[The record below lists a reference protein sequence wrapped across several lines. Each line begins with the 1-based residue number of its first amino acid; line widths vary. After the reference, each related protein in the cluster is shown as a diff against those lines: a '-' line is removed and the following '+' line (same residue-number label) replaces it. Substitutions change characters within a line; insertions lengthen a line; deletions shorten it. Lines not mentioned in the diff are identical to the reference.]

1 MNHGTNEGVRVTNET
16 LLPSTTAGRP
26 PVTTASARPRA
37 RLGYLDNLRAALTV
51 LVVAHHA
58 AITYSNLPLWYY
70 TEPRDNASATGL
82 VIFLAVN
89 QMYFMGFFF
98 LISGFFVP
106 GSVDRKGPWPF
117 FRDRLIRLGIPL
129 VGFWLLIRPLLAIGS
144 WPAYQKA
151 GLSPLSFYLAGS
163 DPGPMWFVEV
173 LLVLGLGYAVY
184 RSVRRRPAAPENPDT
199 PAVPL
204 RNRMIMALIGVL
216 TVLTYAWRLV
226 VPSGTYWPIVGLPTP
241 YYLPQYVLLFVVGL
255 IAHRKGWFSALTVR
269 QGWAGLVMA
278 LLAGAPMLAL
288 SSASGPV
295 YLVSVFCEQVFAIG
309 VIMALLVL
317 FRTRING
324 TGRFSRFAS
333 GQAFAVYVIHPL
345 ILVAVARLIA
355 PLAAPGVVKF
365 AALAVIAVPVC
376 WAAAYLLRRVPG
388 VRRVL

>member
-1 MNHGTNEGVRVTNET
+1 MRG
-16 LLPSTTAGRP
+16 
-26 PVTTASARPRA
+26 

-70 TEPRDNASATGL
+70 TEPRDNASATGF

-98 LISGFFVP
+98 LISGLFVP
-106 GSVDRKGPWPF
+106 GSVDRKGPWRF

-144 WPAYQKA
+144 WPEYRKA
-151 GLSPLSFYLAGS
+151 GLSPLAFFLAGS

-173 LLVLGLGYAVY
+173 LLVLGLVYAIY
-184 RSVRRRPAAPENPDT
+184 RSVRGRSLDQQRSAVVPD
-199 PAVPL
+199 ARVG
-204 RNRMIMALIGVL
+204 NRMIMLLIGVL
-216 TVLTYAWRLV
+216 TVVTYSWRLV

-241 YYLPQYVLLFVVGL
+241 YYLPQYVFLFVVGL
-255 IAHRKGWFSALTVR
+255 LAQRRGWFSALTVR

-278 LLAGAPMLAL
+278 LVAGVPALGFSTVHGPAYLA
-288 SSASGPV
+288 
-295 YLVSVFCEQVFAIG
+295 SVFCEQVFAVG

-317 FRTRING
+317 FRTRINR
-324 TGRFSRFAS
+324 TGAVSRFAS

-345 ILVAVARLIA
+345 VLVAVARLIA

-365 AALAVIAVPVC
+365 AVLVVIAVPVC
-376 WAAAYLLRRVPG
+376 WAAAYLLRRIPG

>member
-1 MNHGTNEGVRVTNET
+1 
-16 LLPSTTAGRP
+16 
-26 PVTTASARPRA
+26 
-37 RLGYLDNLRAALTV
+37 
-51 LVVAHHA
+51 
-58 AITYSNLPLWYY
+58 
-70 TEPRDNASATGL
+70 
-82 VIFLAVN
+82 
-89 QMYFMGFFF
+89 
-98 LISGFFVP
+98 
-106 GSVDRKGPWPF
+106 
-117 FRDRLIRLGIPL
+117 
-129 VGFWLLIRPLLAIGS
+129 
-144 WPAYQKA
+144 
-151 GLSPLSFYLAGS
+151 
-163 DPGPMWFVEV
+163 MWFVEV

-204 RNRMIMALIGVL
+204 RNWMIMALIGVL

-269 QGWAGLVMA
+269 QGGGLVMA

-288 SSASGPV
+288 SSTSGPV